1 MKKTYR
7 IRTVKILALA
17 LAVLLSV
24 LALQEGPL
32 HYWDSNVQRVTG
44 FRLEKEDSLDVVLLG
59 ASEVINAWSAPYAY
73 EHYGFTSYP
82 FALSG
87 CSDVLWYTQLEEV
100 LDRQSPQLVV
110 VEISGVNY
118 ERAADLHHNS
128 DIHYLLD
135 DMPLSP
141 LKLRAFSRLC
151 SRDTDSPLCMQF
163 PLIKYHSNWHDLK
176 LQETARNDRDALL
189 RRGYA
194 ALRGGSAGMDF
205 HSPSGGTRNVAKDR
219 GECDLAPEAEQ
230 ALRDFLA
237 LCEREGVEVLFVRLP
252 HRIGVKDAEMYK
264 QFRQI
269 NRAGRIVQE
278 EGFRFLNLD
287 QCPGD
292 IGLDQTLDYSDR
304 THMNLSGQLKM
315 TDWLA
320 RYLVEECGV
329 TPRPQTEENRQQ
341 WEASAEYYRYY
352 CDYMEQLKKSGTP
365 KHLDESAE
373 LIAELDAMKAQAPAA
388 PQPGALRTGRNQ
400 QERG

>member
-7 IRTVKILALA
+7 IRTVKILALV

-24 LALQEGPL
+24 LTLQEGPL

-59 ASEVINAWSAPYAY
+59 ASEVFHAWSAPYAY

-87 CSDVLWYTQLEEV
+87 CSDVLWYTMLEET
-100 LDRQSPQLVV
+100 LSRQSPQLVV
-110 VEISGVNY
+110 VEISCVTPK
-118 ERAADLHHNS
+118 RSPDLHHNG

-151 SRDTDSPLCMQF
+151 SKDTDSPLCMQF
-163 PLIKYHSNWHDLK
+163 PLIKYHSNWKDLK
-176 LQETARNDRDALL
+176 LQETARNDRAALL
-189 RRGYA
+189 GRKYA
-194 ALRGGSAGMDF
+194 VLRGIAAGVGS
-205 HSPSGGTRNVAKDR
+205 HSPSGRTRDVAEDR

-237 LCEREGVEVLFVRLP
+237 LCKREQVNVLFVRLP
-252 HRIGVKDAEMYK
+252 HRIGAKDAEIYE
-264 QFRQI
+264 QFRQV

-278 EGFRFLNLD
+278 EGFQFLNLD
-287 QCPGD
+287 LCPGE
-292 IGLDQTLDYSDR
+292 IGLDLTLDYSDR
-304 THMNLSGQLKM
+304 THMNLSGMLKM

-320 RYLVEECGV
+320 RYLVEKCGV
-329 TPRPQTEENRQQ
+329 TPRPQTEESQQQ
-341 WEASAEYYRYY
+341 WETSAEYFRNY
-352 CDYMEQLKKSGTP
+352 CDYLEQQAKKGIFNER
-365 KHLDESAE
+365 HESAD
-373 LIAELDAMKAQAPAA
+373 LIAALDSMKAQSAESA
-388 PQPGALRTGRNQ
+388 QPGVLKAGQNQ
-400 QERG
+400 QEQG